1 MIYLLWNKGFNFR
14 KYCFLISFTLFFLTD
29 VSKSAAV
36 DIPSS
41 GYPAIFDK
49 TSTTDNNLQK
59 PEVKIT
65 RLSLADV
72 VVLVLANNTEIK
84 NAYLD
89 RITQKQDLTVAEG
102 KFRPILTPTLSFSV
116 NRLGEVTNTLGSLDA
131 KFVVKVSTGGE
142 FSFGW
147 TGNTQGSNI
156 SNTNNIIS
164 RSLNNDS
171 FNQNLQLSFRQP
183 LLKGAGTS
191 LNQASIAVARLNETS
206 NINNLKSTL
215 SDTITKAI
223 LAYREL
229 LQAQERVKIEQ
240 LSLKNAEE
248 SLEVT
253 KVLIDAGR
261 VAPVDIVQNQT
272 DIANR
277 RVSLL
282 SARNELESKKLLL
295 ISILNIKQNTNIEA
309 GELPTVKPT
318 QLELEKLRQIALQ
331 NQPNYLNSLLNLDKN
346 KIDLKLAE
354 DEKRWDLS
362 FTASL
367 GDATNQDTDARA
379 GLSLSRV
386 IGDLSINQRFE
397 RSRVE
402 LLKTENTVRNVR
414 TQLDIDLQD
423 KIRNIQLSFSQLELA
438 RQATQLSV
446 RQLEIEQEKQKLGK
460 SRLLDIIKLQNDLV
474 QAKNNE
480 LNATIIY
487 LNSLTSLDQFLGTTL
502 QTWQVSIEK

>member
-1 MIYLLWNKGFNFR
+1 MICLLWNKVFNFR
-14 KYCFLISFTLFFLTD
+14 KYCFLISFVLFLLANA
-29 VSKSAAV
+29 SKSPAV

-49 TSTTDNNLQK
+49 TPTTDNNLQK
-59 PEVKIT
+59 PEIKTT

-72 VVLVLANNTEIK
+72 VILVLANNTEIK

-89 RITQKQDLTVAEG
+89 RIAQKQDLTVAEG
-102 KFRPILTPTLSFSV
+102 KFRPILTPTLSFLA
-116 NRLGEVTNTLGSLDA
+116 NRSGELTNTVGSLDA
-131 KFVVKVSTGGE
+131 KVIVKVSTGGE
-142 FSFGW
+142 LNFGW
-147 TGNTQGSNI
+147 TGNTQGSNTL
-156 SNTNNIIS
+156 NPNNLS

-171 FNQNLQLSFRQP
+171 FSQNLQLSFRQP

-191 LNQASIAVARLNETS
+191 LNQASIAIARLNETS

-215 SDTITKAI
+215 SDIITKAI

-229 LQAQERVKIEQ
+229 LQAQERLKIEQ

-253 KVLIDAGR
+253 QVLINAGR

-282 SARNELESKKLLL
+282 SAENDLESKKLLL
-295 ISILNIKQNTNIEA
+295 LSILNIKQNTNIEA

-331 NQPNYLNSLLNLDKN
+331 NQPSYLNSLLNLDKN

-362 FTASL
+362 FNASL
-367 GDATNQDTDARA
+367 GDGTNQDTDARA

-386 IGDLSINQRFE
+386 IGDLSLNQRFE

-423 KIRNIQLSFSQLELA
+423 KIRNIKLSFSQLELA

-446 RQLEIEQEKQKLGK
+446 RQLEIEQEKQKLGR

-480 LNATIIY
+480 LNATITY
-487 LNSLTSLDQFLGTTL
+487 LNALTSLDQFLGTTL
-502 QTWQVSIEK
+502 QTWQVSIEN